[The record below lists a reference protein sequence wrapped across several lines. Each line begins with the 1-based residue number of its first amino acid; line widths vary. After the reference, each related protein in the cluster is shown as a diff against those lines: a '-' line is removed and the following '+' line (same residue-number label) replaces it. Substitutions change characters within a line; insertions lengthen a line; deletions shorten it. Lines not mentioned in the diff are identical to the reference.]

1 MRLGI
6 VSMPR
11 AERAAG
17 RGSIIEQ
24 LTNTARKVESLGFH
38 GLWTTD
44 SLGRGWATVDPL
56 MMLTAVCDATRKV
69 ELGTCVLQV
78 PLRNPVELAHRVQT
92 LHLLSGGRVRLG
104 VGSGSTKHDF
114 DALGLDYEAR
124 FKALPPALETM
135 QRVWKGEAVLGP
147 ALTVWPGTE
156 GGPPMMLGAW
166 RSPRWINL
174 AAGKLQGWIASG
186 IHTQWEDLEI
196 GLKMFRE
203 AGGKRA
209 IVANIFADFRKEQN
223 LTPMIEHARIS
234 MINGEAKARETL
246 KRLGDLGV
254 DDALVVCPFDS
265 PEQLE
270 TIRGLL

>member
-11 AERAAG
+11 AERAG
-17 RGSIIEQ
+17 REPIIDQ
-24 LTNTARKVESLGFH
+24 LTMTARKVESLGFH

-56 MMLTAVCDATRKV
+56 MMLSAACGATRKV

-92 LHLLSGGRVRLG
+92 LNLLSAGRVRLG

-124 FKALPPALETM
+124 FKTLPPALETM

-174 AAGKLQGWIASG
+174 AAGSLQGWIASG
-186 IHTQWEDLEI
+186 IHTKWEDLEI

-209 IVANIFADFRKEQN
+209 VVANIFADFRKEQN

-234 MINGEAKARETL
+234 MISGEAKARETL